1 MKAPL
6 WTNSRLTELDRDRSV
21 LRGIEFIYAS
31 ASMPKQ
37 FEAFG
42 HDFLWCF
49 YSLSAS
55 ASDPEL
61 KKRALRMGQERAK
74 EWRKANSHVPL
85 NADADAIANLAFGS
99 LSADLLDIRD
109 AGLKTELRTAA
120 SLHKPE
126 EYFQFNPTL
135 EPPPNDIPIDCVNC
149 KSGNPRGSKIC
160 RKCAAELRMTDPYD
174 ILSDALITA
183 YIGNRYGVILGGS
196 YEDVAQW
203 IPKMRPYPRH
213 GKNDLRPT
221 YSADYAVTY
230 IVYTLN
236 DYTLYKPR
244 PEWLPQEYEYL
255 KTNLKAN
262 IAMND
267 PETLGDRLSFHL
279 RGASVSARS
288 EIIRA
293 PR

>member
-126 EYFQFNPTL
+126 EYFQFNPIL
-135 EPPPNDIPIDCVNC
+135 EPPPNDIPIECVNC